1 MASTSKA
8 GRPEPLKTKYGAYL
22 HRQVPPEDAE
32 LTHVGPG
39 TPCGEYLRRFWQPI
53 AFSHDLADLPVAV
66 RILGEDL
73 VLFKDRSG
81 RIGLLEL
88 HCAHRGASLEYGRI
102 EERGIR
108 CCYHGWQ
115 YDVDGTILEQPGEP
129 PGSTFKDRFCHGAY
143 PTLDFKGMVFA
154 YLGPPDK
161 RPEFPIYDTY
171 NLPGI
176 QLVPG
181 NTYVMPCNWLQ
192 IEDNIMDPAHLIF
205 LHTNMSGAQFTGA
218 YGLLAQTEYQET
230 PIGSIY
236 IDTRRV
242 GDNAWIHI
250 CDQIL
255 PNMNQFPPL
264 NEEGTV
270 EKIRNCPIAA
280 NWAVPIDDTQ
290 TLRIGFRLVREG
302 VDEER
307 ARSMAGATRARE
319 RSYEERQRSPGD
331 YEAQTGQRAIAVHA
345 LEHLGATDRGV
356 TLFRKGLREGIR
368 AVQRGEDPKGISR
381 QAGHIIP
388 TVCQDTVLRV
398 PPAASETENAALL
411 RQVGRLV
418 ASGQYD
424 PQALRCSES

>member
-1 MASTSKA
+1 
-8 GRPEPLKTKYGAYL
+8 
-22 HRQVPPEDAE
+22 
-32 LTHVGPG
+32 
-39 TPCGEYLRRFWQPI
+39 
-53 AFSHDLADLPVAV
+53 
-66 RILGEDL
+66 
-73 VLFKDRSG
+73 
-81 RIGLLEL
+81 
-88 HCAHRGASLEYGRI
+88 
-102 EERGIR
+102 
-108 CCYHGWQ
+108 
-115 YDVDGTILEQPGEP
+115 
-129 PGSTFKDRFCHGAY
+129 
-143 PTLDFKGMVFA
+143 
-154 YLGPPDK
+154 
-161 RPEFPIYDTY
+161 
-171 NLPGI
+171 
-176 QLVPG
+176 
-181 NTYVMPCNWLQ
+181 
-192 IEDNIMDPAHLIF
+192 
-205 LHTNMSGAQFTGA
+205 
-218 YGLLAQTEYQET
+218 
-230 PIGSIY
+230 
-236 IDTRRV
+236 
-242 GDNAWIHI
+242 
-250 CDQIL
+250 
-255 PNMNQFPPL
+255 MNQFPPL